1 MQIIHFN
8 ELHTEISSTIHILRF
23 KLFMIIIHDRNHIDY
38 YKYYSYDTNIALN
51 SSSVIDKIFVSI
63 ALR

>member
-1 MQIIHFN
+1 MGYIRKSRQ
-8 ELHTEISSTIHILRF
+8 RF
-23 KLFMIIIHDRNHIDY
+23 KLFMIIVHDRNHIDY

-51 SSSVIDKIFVSI
+51 SSNVIGKIFVSN